1 MIYSGGK
8 RRQRRNI
15 PCNPSWDYR
24 GEFFFS
30 LHGNGTELKPW
41 ARLPSLV
48 RRRRAVRTTPPRA
61 ACAPSRRLAAECLGF
76 ALSRGKS
83 SHGAHCS
90 CFVWR
95 WSCSVT
101 SQLTKERAPAMEE
114 VLKCIFFLHV
124 MSFSVPRTSKTL
136 EKERYFCHY
145 YSKPSL

>member
-1 MIYSGGK
+1 MWKKYFPQAFI
-8 RRQRRNI
+8 RI
-15 PCNPSWDYR
+15 TA
-24 GEFFFS
+24 EFFFS
-30 LHGNGTELKPW
+30 SWERATETRMGPF
-41 ARLPSLV
+41 AIPS
-48 RRRRAVRTTPPRA
+48 PDSGEG
-61 ACAPSRRLAAECLGF
+61 APSRRLAAECLGF

-83 SHGAHCS
+83 SHRAHCS